1 MCRTTWQRPSD
12 DVFPRH
18 TEEIVA
24 NANIITTAP
33 NPSFNA
39 NLSTRTAPSE
49 LGGLG
54 RPSPLTT
61 WCPQDDTDAVSDP
74 NIVIEPF
81 SDVRASVASCWAPSR
96 GGSCAMLCPIS
107 AATPIA
113 DAASFPKPSP
123 TSVPRL
129 AASAAPLPTGSL
141 EALEGASA
149 AAAEPIKSSMKRRS
163 MLPSTAATSPNVAT
177 TSSLPGAS
185 TAALPCAKAASTKP
199 SIETSLPS
207 PSSSAAV
214 ETKDTMGSVVTV
226 ATSEA
231 LALSTSAFI
240 WKKLTGPACAAP
252 AGGTARNT

>member
-33 NPSFNA
+33 NPNFNA

-81 SDVRASVASCWAPSR
+81 SDVRVSVASCWAPSR

-129 AASAAPLPTGSL
+129 AASA
-141 EALEGASA
+141 EALEGVSA
-149 AAAEPIKSSMKRRS
+149 TAAEPIKSSVSRRS
-163 MLPSTAATSPNVAT
+163 LLPSTAATSPNVAT
-177 TSSLPGAS
+177 TSSLPGAA
-185 TAALPCAKAASTKP
+185 TATLPCAKAASTKP

-207 PSSSAAV
+207 PSSSAAA